1 METAN
6 GNNNGVRV
14 DTTAVFLDVFGER
27 TEFSTFDEFSELF
40 VRFEKKSR
48 YIFRVKNSS
57 SVEAENRRRKDKI
70 DAAIKYSGL
79 VLCCVNCWRRQQDSQ
94 EGPRRDG
101 IMQKLSVKFTSRE
114 LRIGDTRQLCDAHIY
129 LRYRS
134 SSRKLAIISSSFVH
148 NHQSQAGN
156 GCFHRKQSVT
166 ERIGKPRDGRRKFVR
181 AGDRMGKL
189 TRPILPAPPFE
200 HMVTG
205 SNELTIIPLGG
216 AGLGHPD
223 LPPPLMLRNHHAE
236 DHAMC
241 PQAHPA
247 LMSPAQLLLP
257 PALRSPDNNLMLF
270 PRGPMKMDVPVMD
283 GFCRDVKRL
292 REDAAGM
299 GTLKESFHVQE
310 KSGEISVCFRIPPY
324 GYKADMG
331 RIFEPEC
338 ILQCYED
345 EHHGNSATKMEEE
358 EEEEEDERAG
368 DSEEAECMA
377 TDLSI
382 RSRGNDARMESNF
395 KMPPVAPA
403 VATTPPA
410 EVPENLSLAA
420 MRAVA
425 NASREYT
432 VTWKE
437 LEPLFR
443 FCSRCWCP
451 RREDPP
457 LSAQRAQRLGRLS
470 EGPRGVLDVKVVTA
484 HPCVE

>member
-6 GNNNGVRV
+6 GNNNHGARV
-14 DTTAVFLDVFGER
+14 DTTAVFLDVFGDR
-27 TEFSTFDEFSELF
+27 TEFATFDEFSELF

-79 VLCCVNCWRRQQDSQ
+79 VLCCVNCGDASKTLKRVQ
-94 EGPRRDG
+94 E
-101 IMQKLSVKFTSRE
+101 
-114 LRIGDTRQLCDAHIY
+114 GDTRQLCDAHIY

-189 TRPILPAPPFE
+189 TRPILPAPAFE
-200 HMVTG
+200 HLVKG
-205 SNELTIIPLGG
+205 SNELTIIPLG
-216 AGLGHPD
+216 AGGLGGHPD
-223 LPPPLMLRNHHAE
+223 LPPPLMLHNHHAE
-236 DHAMC
+236 DHA
-241 PQAHPA
+241 
-247 LMSPAQLLLP
+247 L
-257 PALRSPDNNLMLF
+257 LMLF

-292 REDAAGM
+292 REDATGM

-345 EHHGNSATKMEEE
+345 EHHGNSTAKMEEE
-358 EEEEEDERAG
+358 EEEEEDERA

-382 RSRGNDARMESNF
+382 RSRGNDDRMESDF
-395 KMPPVAPA
+395 KTPPAT

-410 EVPENLSLAA
+410 EAPENLSLAA

-425 NASREYT
+425 NASRQYT

-443 FCSRCWCP
+443 FCSRCGAP
-451 RREDPP
+451 VEKTRHSLHSV
-457 LSAQRAQRLGRLS
+457 LSVSAVCQRGH
-470 EGPRGVLDVKVVTA
+470 GVFWTSRS
-484 HPCVE
+484 

>member
-6 GNNNGVRV
+6 GNNNHGARV
-14 DTTAVFLDVFGER
+14 DTTAVFLDVFGDR

-79 VLCCVNCWRRQQDSQ
+79 VLCCVNCGDASKTLKRVQ
-94 EGPRRDG
+94 EGD
-101 IMQKLSVKFTSRE
+101 S
-114 LRIGDTRQLCDAHIY
+114 RQLCDAHIY

-189 TRPILPAPPFE
+189 TRPILPAPSFE
-200 HMVTG
+200 HLVKS
-205 SNELTIIPLGG
+205 SNELTIIPLG
-216 AGLGHPD
+216 AGGLGGHPD
-223 LPPPLMLRNHHAE
+223 LPPPLMLHNHHAE
-236 DHAMC
+236 DHALC

-257 PALRSPDNNLMLF
+257 PGLRSPDSNLMLF
-270 PRGPMKMDVPVMD
+270 PRGPMKMDVPVVD

-292 REDAAGM
+292 REDATGM
-299 GTLKESFHVQE
+299 GTHKENFHVQE

-345 EHHGNSATKMEEE
+345 EHHGNSTTKMEE
-358 EEEEEDERAG
+358 EEEEEDERA
-368 DSEEAECMA
+368 DSEEAECTA

-382 RSRGNDARMESNF
+382 RSRGSDDRMESDF
-395 KMPPVAPA
+395 KTPPAT

-410 EVPENLSLAA
+410 EAPENLSLAA

-443 FCSRCWCP
+443 FCSRCGAP
-451 RREDPP
+451 VEKTRHSLHSV
-457 LSAQRAQRLGRLS
+457 LSVSAVCQRGH
-470 EGPRGVLDVKVVTA
+470 GVFWTSRS
-484 HPCVE
+484 

>member
-14 DTTAVFLDVFGER
+14 DTTAVFLDVFGDR

-79 VLCCVNCWRRQQDSQ
+79 VLCCVNCGDASKTLKRVQ
-94 EGPRRDG
+94 E
-101 IMQKLSVKFTSRE
+101 
-114 LRIGDTRQLCDAHIY
+114 GDTRQLCDAHIY

-283 GFCRDVKRL
+283 GFCRDVKRF

-299 GTLKESFHVQE
+299 
-310 KSGEISVCFRIPPY
+310 
-324 GYKADMG
+324 ADMG

-395 KMPPVAPA
+395 KMPPAAPA

-443 FCSRCWCP
+443 FCSRCGAP
-451 RREDPP
+451 VEKTRHSLHSV
-457 LSAQRAQRLGRLS
+457 LSVSAVCQRGH
-470 EGPRGVLDVKVVTA
+470 GVFWTSRS
-484 HPCVE
+484 

>member
-1 METAN
+1 MESAN
-6 GNNNGVRV
+6 GGVRV
-14 DTTAVFLDVFGER
+14 DTTAVFLDVFGDR
-27 TEFSTFDEFSELF
+27 TEFSTFEEFSELF

-79 VLCCVNCWRRQQDSQ
+79 VLCCVNCGDASKTLKRVQ
-94 EGPRRDG
+94 E
-101 IMQKLSVKFTSRE
+101 
-114 LRIGDTRQLCDAHIY
+114 GDTRQLCDAHIY

-189 TRPILPAPPFE
+189 TRPILPAPSFE
-200 HMVTG
+200 HLVKG
-205 SNELTIIPLGG
+205 SNELTIIPLGAG
-216 AGLGHPD
+216 GLGHGD
-223 LPPPLMLRNHHAE
+223 LPPPLLLHNHHTE
-236 DHAMC
+236 DHAIC

-257 PALRSPDNNLMLF
+257 PALRSPDNSLMLF
-270 PRGPMKMDVPVMD
+270 PRAPLKTDVPLVD
-283 GFCRDVKRL
+283 GFCRDSVKRL
-292 REDAAGM
+292 REDAGM
-299 GTLKESFHVQE
+299 M
-310 KSGEISVCFRIPPY
+310 
-324 GYKADMG
+324 DMG

-345 EHHGNSATKMEEE
+345 EHHSNNNAGNAMDDV
-358 EEEEEDERAG
+358 EDDDDMAG

-377 TDLSI
+377 TDLSVRPRCSI
-382 RSRGNDARMESNF
+382 NQAEVDYKPSIG
-395 KMPPVAPA
+395 PIV
-403 VATTPPA
+403 TTPPPV

-443 FCSRCWCP
+443 FCSRCGAP
-451 RREDPP
+451 VEKTRHSLHSV
-457 LSAQRAQRLGRLS
+457 LSVSAVCQRGH
-470 EGPRGVLDVKVVTA
+470 GVFWTSRS
-484 HPCVE
+484 

>member
-6 GNNNGVRV
+6 GNNNHGARV
-14 DTTAVFLDVFGER
+14 DTTAVFLDVFGDR
-27 TEFSTFDEFSELF
+27 TEFATFDEFSELF

-79 VLCCVNCWRRQQDSQ
+79 VLCCVNCGDASKTLKRVQ
-94 EGPRRDG
+94 E
-101 IMQKLSVKFTSRE
+101 
-114 LRIGDTRQLCDAHIY
+114 GDTRQLCDAHIY

-189 TRPILPAPPFE
+189 TRPILPAPAFE
-200 HMVTG
+200 HLVKG
-205 SNELTIIPLGG
+205 SNELTIIPLSAGG
-216 AGLGHPD
+216 LGGHPD
-223 LPPPLMLRNHHAE
+223 LPPPLMLHNHHVE
-236 DHAMC
+236 DHALC

-247 LMSPAQLLLP
+247 LISPAQLLLP
-257 PALRSPDNNLMLF
+257 PGLRSPDNNLMLF

-292 REDAAGM
+292 REDATGM
-299 GTLKESFHVQE
+299 GTLKENFHVQE

-345 EHHGNSATKMEEE
+345 EHHGNSTAKMEEE
-358 EEEEEDERAG
+358 EEEEEDEERA
-368 DSEEAECMA
+368 DSEEAECTA

-382 RSRGNDARMESNF
+382 RSRSSDDRMESDF
-395 KMPPVAPA
+395 KSPPAA

-410 EVPENLSLAA
+410 EGPENLSLAA

-443 FCSRCWCP
+443 FCSRCGAP
-451 RREDPP
+451 VEKTRHSLHSV
-457 LSAQRAQRLGRLS
+457 LSVSAVCQRGH
-470 EGPRGVLDVKVVTA
+470 GVFWTSRS
-484 HPCVE
+484 

>member
-1 METAN
+1 MESAN
-6 GNNNGVRV
+6 GGCGVVRI
-14 DTTAVFLDVFGER
+14 DTTAVFLDVFGDR
-27 TEFSTFDEFSELF
+27 TEFSTFEEFSELF

-70 DAAIKYSGL
+70 DGAIKYSGL
-79 VLCCVNCWRRQQDSQ
+79 VLCCVNCGDASKTLKRVQ
-94 EGPRRDG
+94 EGD
-101 IMQKLSVKFTSRE
+101 S
-114 LRIGDTRQLCDAHIY
+114 RQLCDAHIY

-189 TRPILPAPPFE
+189 TRPILPTPGFE
-200 HMVTG
+200 HLVKG
-205 SNELTIIPLGG
+205 SGELTIIPLGG
-216 AGLGHPD
+216 GGAGLGPGD
-223 LPPPLMLRNHHAE
+223 LPPPLMLRNHRTSE
-236 DHAMC
+236 DLALC
-241 PQAHPA
+241 PPAHPA

-257 PALRSPDNNLMLF
+257 PSLRSPDNSLLLF
-270 PRGPMKMDVPVMD
+270 PRGPMKTDIPTID
-283 GFCRDVKRL
+283 SLCRDVKRL
-292 REDAAGM
+292 REEAGM
-299 GTLKESFHVQE
+299 M
-310 KSGEISVCFRIPPY
+310 
-324 GYKADMG
+324 DMG

-345 EHHGNSATKMEEE
+345 EHNNKAVNNNNAAADDD
-358 EEEEEDERAG
+358 EEDDDDAAG
-368 DSEEAECMA
+368 DSEEAECTA
-377 TDLSI
+377 TDLSMRP
-382 RSRGNDARMESNF
+382 RSAGDRGSDF
-395 KMPPVAPA
+395 KMEVTVTPA
-403 VATTPPA
+403 VATSPPTAA
-410 EVPENLSLAA
+410 EMPENLSLAA

-443 FCSRCWCP
+443 FCSRCGAP
-451 RREDPP
+451 VEKTRHSLHSV
-457 LSAQRAQRLGRLS
+457 LSVSAVCQRGH
-470 EGPRGVLDVKVVTA
+470 GVFWTSRS
-484 HPCVE
+484 

>member
-6 GNNNGVRV
+6 GNSNGVRV

-79 VLCCVNCWRRQQDSQ
+79 VLCCVNCGDASKTLKRVQ
-94 EGPRRDG
+94 E
-101 IMQKLSVKFTSRE
+101 
-114 LRIGDTRQLCDAHIY
+114 GDTRQLCDAHIY

-189 TRPILPAPPFE
+189 TRPILPALPFE
-200 HMVTG
+200 HLVKG
-205 SNELTIIPLGG
+205 SNELTIIPLGAG
-216 AGLGHPD
+216 GLGHPD
-223 LPPPLMLRNHHAE
+223 LPPPLMLHNHHAE

-292 REDAAGM
+292 REDGAGM

-345 EHHGNSATKMEEE
+345 DHHGNSATKIDE
-358 EEEEEDERAG
+358 EEEEEDEGAG

-382 RSRGNDARMESNF
+382 RSRGNDAQMESNF
-395 KMPPVAPA
+395 KMPPAAPA
-403 VATTPPA
+403 VAITPPA
-410 EVPENLSLAA
+410 EMPENLSLAA

-443 FCSRCWCP
+443 FCSRCGAP
-451 RREDPP
+451 VEKTRHSLHSV
-457 LSAQRAQRLGRLS
+457 LSVSAVCQRGH
-470 EGPRGVLDVKVVTA
+470 GVFWTSRS
-484 HPCVE
+484 